1 MRSGA
6 INNQQTNKTQGGL
19 LELAD
24 ILHQIDEKQT
34 NAKLN
39 QYSMNNFYF
48 GKNGNDSE
56 LRTWFYHYK
65 TLKKNGI
72 IGGRDEAVE
81 G

>member
-1 MRSGA
+1 MAKEATAEQS
-6 INNQQTNKTQGGL
+6 NL
-19 LELAD
+19 LELVD
-24 ILHQIDEKQT
+24 TLQQINEKQT
-34 NAKLN
+34 TAKLN

-81 G
+81 GQTKR